1 MPWNTVS
8 AMSLR
13 REFVMLAL
21 TEGCNRRELCRR
33 FGISPKTGYKWL
45 HRYQNGGPDGLQEHS
60 RRPHHSP
67 HGTQE
72 MIEERVIALR
82 RQHPDWGGR
91 KLHRRLLDLG
101 HHDVP
106 APSTMT
112 DILRRHGLLDPAT
125 AGQARGYQRFEQPYP
140 NGLWQ
145 MDFKGHFA
153 LDHGR
158 CHPLT
163 VLDDHSRFNLALRA
177 CGNEQGTTV
186 QTELT
191 GTFRHYG
198 LPERMLVDNGSPWG
212 NDTRSRITPLTVWL
226 MRLRISVIHSRPY
239 HPQTLGKDERFH
251 RTLKRE
257 VLSHTV
263 FHHLDQ
269 CQRRFDHWRE
279 IYNLERPH
287 EALELDVPVQHY
299 QPSDRAFPETLPPIE
314 YGPGETVRKVQA
326 KGELFYLGHVYRI
339 PKALRGFPVV
349 LRPTDQDGIV
359 SICFC
364 HTQVAKIDLRNPYK

>member
-21 TEGCNRRELCRR
+21 TAGCNRRELCRR

-45 HRYQNGGPDGLQEHS
+45 HRYQHEGFDGLQERS
-60 RRPHHSP
+60 RRPHYSP
-67 HGTQE
+67 VQTNETIEQIIITLRGT
-72 MIEERVIALR
+72 
-82 RQHPDWGGR
+82 HPDWGGR
-91 KLHRRLLDLG
+91 KLRRRLLDLG
-101 HHDVP
+101 HRDVP
-106 APSTMT
+106 APSTIT
-112 DILRRHGLLDPAT
+112 DILRRYGLLDPVL
-125 AGQARGYQRFEQPYP
+125 AGQARDHQRFEHPYP

-153 LDHGR
+153 LDRGR

-177 CGNEQGTTV
+177 CDNEQGTTV
-186 QTELT
+186 QGELT

-212 NDTRSRITPLTVWL
+212 NDSRSRITPLTVWL
-226 MRLRISVIHSRPY
+226 MRLGIGVTHARPY

-257 VLSHTV
+257 VLSHAV
-263 FHHLDQ
+263 FHHLEQ
-269 CQRRFDHWRE
+269 CQRRFDDWRE
-279 IYNLERPH
+279 TYNLERPH
-287 EALELDVPVQHY
+287 EALALDVPAQHY
-299 QPSDRAFPETLPPIE
+299 KPSRQAFPEALPPIE
-314 YGPGETVRKVQA
+314 YGPGETVRKVQS
-326 KGELFYLGHVYRI
+326 KGELFYRGQVYRI
-339 PKALRGFPVV
+339 PKALRGYPVA
-349 LRPTDQDGIV
+349 LRPTDQDGILSV
-359 SICFC
+359 CFC
-364 HTQVAKIDLRNPYK
+364 HTQVAEINLRNPHK

>member
-21 TEGCNRRELCRR
+21 AEGCNRRELCRR

-45 HRYQNGGPDGLQEHS
+45 HRYQSNGPDGLQERS

-67 HGTQE
+67 QCTPE
-72 MIEERVIALR
+72 VIEQRIIALR
-82 RQHPDWGGR
+82 HEHPDWGGR

-101 HHDVP
+101 HRDVP
-106 APSTMT
+106 APSTIT
-112 DILRRHGLLDPAT
+112 DVLRRHGLLDPVT
-125 AGQARGYQRFEQPYP
+125 AGQVRDYQRFEHPYP

-153 LDHGR
+153 LDRGR

-177 CGNEQGTTV
+177 CENEQGVTV
-186 QTELT
+186 QAELT
-191 GTFRHYG
+191 STFRHYG

-226 MRLRISVIHSRPY
+226 MRLGIGVTHARPY

-257 VLSHTV
+257 VLSHTI
-263 FHHLDQ
+263 FHHLEQ
-269 CQRRFDHWRE
+269 CQQRFDHWRTA
-279 IYNLERPH
+279 YNQERPH
-287 EALELDVPVQHY
+287 EALELDVPAKHY
-299 QPSDRAFPETLPPIE
+299 KPSRRTFPETLPSIE

-326 KGELFYLGHVYRI
+326 KGELYYRGNI
-339 PKALRGFPVV
+339 YRVPKALRGYPVA
-349 LRPTDQDGIV
+349 LRPTNQDGIV
-359 SICFC
+359 SICFYQS
-364 HTQVAKIDLRNPYK
+364 QVSEIDLRNPYK

>member
-13 REFVMLAL
+13 REFIMLAL

-45 HRYQNGGPDGLQEHS
+45 HRYQSGGPDGLQEHS
-60 RRPHHSP
+60 RRPHYSP
-67 HGTQE
+67 QRTHE
-72 MIEERVIALR
+72 VIEERTLALR
-82 RQHPDWGGR
+82 RKHPDWGGR
-91 KLHRRLLDLG
+91 KLRRRLLDLG
-101 HHDVP
+101 HRDVP
-106 APSTMT
+106 APSTIT

-125 AGQARGYQRFEQPYP
+125 AGQARDYQRFEHPYP

-153 LDHGR
+153 LDRGR

-177 CGNEQGTTV
+177 CGNEQGITV

-198 LPERMLVDNGSPWG
+198 LPERMLMDNGSPWG
-212 NDTRSRITPLTVWL
+212 NDTASRITPLTVWL
-226 MRLRISVIHSRPY
+226 MRLGIRVTHSRPY
-239 HPQTLGKDERFH
+239 HPQTMGKDERFH

-257 VLSHTV
+257 VLSHTI

-269 CQRRFDHWRE
+269 CQRHFDHWRE

-299 QPSDRAFPETLPPIE
+299 QPSRRTFPESLPSIE

-326 KGELFYLGHVYRI
+326 KGELFYLGKIYRI
-339 PKALRGFPVV
+339 PKALRGFPVA

-364 HTQVAKIDLRNPYK
+364 HTQVAEIDLRNPYK

>member
-1 MPWNTVS
+1 
-8 AMSLR
+8 
-13 REFVMLAL
+13 MLAL
-21 TEGCNRRELCRR
+21 TEGCNRRELCKR

-45 HRYQNGGPDGLQEHS
+45 RRYQSDGSGGLQERS

-67 HGTQE
+67 EQTDE
-72 MIEERVIALR
+72 NIEHAIIALR
-82 RQHPDWGGR
+82 GKHPDWGGR
-91 KLHRRLLDLG
+91 KLRRRLLDLG
-101 HHDVP
+101 YCDVP
-106 APSTMT
+106 APSTIT
-112 DILRRHGLLDPAT
+112 DVLRRHGLLDRVL
-125 AGQARGYQRFEQPYP
+125 AGQVRDYQRFEHPYP

-153 LDHGR
+153 LDRGR

-177 CGNEQGTTV
+177 CRNEQGVTV
-186 QTELT
+186 QGELT
-191 GTFRHYG
+191 GTFQHYG

-212 NDTRSRITPLTVWL
+212 NDTQSQITPLTVWL
-226 MRLRISVIHSRPY
+226 MRLGIGVTHARPY

-269 CQRRFDHWRE
+269 CQHRFDQWRE

-287 EALELDVPVQHY
+287 EALELDVPAQHY
-299 QPSDRAFPETLPPIE
+299 KPSRRTFPETLPPIE

-326 KGELFYLGHVYRI
+326 KGELFYRGQVYRI
-339 PKALRGFPVV
+339 PKALRGYPVA
-349 LRPTDQDGIV
+349 LRPTGQDGILTV
-359 SICFC
+359 CFC
-364 HTQVAKIDLRNPYK
+364 QTQVAEIDLRNPYK

>member
-21 TEGCNRRELCRR
+21 TAGCNRRELCRR

-45 HRYQNGGPDGLQEHS
+45 HRYQHEGFDGLQERS
-60 RRPHHSP
+60 RRPHYSP
-67 HGTQE
+67 VQTNETIEQMIITLRGT
-72 MIEERVIALR
+72 
-82 RQHPDWGGR
+82 HPDWGGR
-91 KLHRRLLDLG
+91 KLRRRLLDLG
-101 HHDVP
+101 HRDVP
-106 APSTMT
+106 APSTIT
-112 DILRRHGLLDPAT
+112 DILRRYGLLDPVL
-125 AGQARGYQRFEQPYP
+125 AGQARDHQRFEHPYP

-153 LDHGR
+153 LDRGR

-177 CGNEQGTTV
+177 CDNEQGTTV
-186 QTELT
+186 QGELT

-212 NDTRSRITPLTVWL
+212 NDSRSRITPLTVWL
-226 MRLRISVIHSRPY
+226 MRLGIGVTHARPY

-257 VLSHTV
+257 VLSHAV
-263 FHHLDQ
+263 FHHLEQ
-269 CQRRFDHWRE
+269 CQRRFDDWRE
-279 IYNLERPH
+279 TYNLERPH
-287 EALELDVPVQHY
+287 EALALDVPAQHY
-299 QPSDRAFPETLPPIE
+299 KPSRQAFPEALPPIE
-314 YGPGETVRKVQA
+314 YGPGETVRKVQS
-326 KGELFYLGHVYRI
+326 KGELFYRGQVYRI
-339 PKALRGFPVV
+339 PKALRGYPVA
-349 LRPTDQDGIV
+349 LRPTDQDGILSV
-359 SICFC
+359 CFC
-364 HTQVAKIDLRNPYK
+364 HTQVAEINLRNPHK

>member
-13 REFVMLAL
+13 KEFVMLAL
-21 TEGCNRRELCRR
+21 AEGGNRRQLCRR

-45 HRYQNGGPDGLQEHS
+45 HRYQSEGPGGLQARS

-67 HGTQE
+67 QCTDVVIAQ
-72 MIEERVIALR
+72 RTIALR
-82 RQHPDWGGR
+82 RDHPDWGGR

-101 HHDVP
+101 HRDVP
-106 APSTMT
+106 APSTIT

-125 AGQARGYQRFEQPYP
+125 AGQARDYQCFEHPYP

-145 MDFKGHFA
+145 IDFKGHFA

-177 CGNEQGTTV
+177 CANEQGATV
-186 QTELT
+186 QAELT
-191 GTFRHYG
+191 ATFRHYG
-198 LPERMLVDNGSPWG
+198 LPERMLMDNGAPWG
-212 NDTRSRITPLTVWL
+212 HATHSRITPLTVWL
-226 MRLRISVIHSRPY
+226 MRLGIGVTHARPY

-257 VLSHTV
+257 VLRHAV
-263 FHHLDQ
+263 FHHLEQ
-269 CQRRFDHWRE
+269 CQRRFDHWRA

-287 EALELDVPVQHY
+287 EALALDVPAQHY
-299 QPSDRAFPETLPPIE
+299 TPSRRTFPETPPPIE
-314 YGPGETVRKVQA
+314 YGPGDTVRKVQA
-326 KGELFYLGHVYRI
+326 QGELFYHGHVYRI
-339 PKALRGFPVV
+339 PKALRGYPVT
-349 LRPTDQDGIV
+349 LRPTDHDGIV
-359 SICFC
+359 SVYFC
-364 HTQVAKIDLRNPYK
+364 HTQVADIDLRNPYK

>member
-21 TEGCNRRELCRR
+21 TEGCNRRELCKR

-45 HRYQNGGPDGLQEHS
+45 HRYQSDGPDGLQERS

-67 HGTQE
+67 EQTGKTLEQL
-72 MIEERVIALR
+72 IIALR
-82 RQHPDWGGR
+82 GKHSDWGGR
-91 KLHRRLLDLG
+91 KLHRRLCDLG
-101 HHDVP
+101 HRDVP
-106 APSTMT
+106 APSTIT

-125 AGQARGYQRFEQPYP
+125 AGQVRDYQRFEHPYP

-177 CGNEQGTTV
+177 CGNEQGITV

-212 NDTRSRITPLTVWL
+212 NDTRSRITPLAVWL
-226 MRLRISVIHSRPY
+226 MRLGIGVTHARPY

-269 CQRRFDHWRE
+269 CQLRFDHWRE

-287 EALELDVPVQHY
+287 EALKLDVPVQHY
-299 QPSDRAFPETLPPIE
+299 KPSDRTFPETLPPIE

-339 PKALRGFPVV
+339 PKALRGFPVA
-349 LRPTDQDGIV
+349 LRPTKQDGIV

-364 HTQVAKIDLRNPYK
+364 HTQVAEIDLRNPYK

>member
-45 HRYQNGGPDGLQEHS
+45 HRYLSDGPGGLQERS

-67 HGTQE
+67 HCTSDV
-72 MIEERVIALR
+72 IEQRIIALR
-82 RQHPDWGGR
+82 RKHTDWGGR
-91 KLHRRLLDLG
+91 KLSRRLLDLG
-101 HHDVP
+101 HRDVP
-106 APSTMT
+106 APSTIT
-112 DILRRHGLLDPAT
+112 DILRRHGLLDPTT
-125 AGQARGYQRFEQPYP
+125 AGQARDYRRFEHPYP
-140 NGLWQ
+140 NSLWQ

-153 LDHGR
+153 LDSGR

-177 CGNEQGTTV
+177 CRNEQGVGV
-186 QTELT
+186 QDELT
-191 GTFRHYG
+191 GTFRRYG

-226 MRLRISVIHSRPY
+226 MRLGIGVTHARPY

-263 FHHLDQ
+263 FHNLDQ
-269 CQRRFDHWRE
+269 CQQHFDHWRE

-287 EALELDVPVQHY
+287 EALELDVPAQHY
-299 QPSDRAFPETLPPIE
+299 KPSRMTFPETLPPIE
-314 YGPGETVRKVQA
+314 YGPGEKVRKVQA
-326 KGELFYLGHVYRI
+326 KGELFYRGHIYRV
-339 PKALRGFPVV
+339 PKALHGYPVA
-349 LRPTDQDGIV
+349 LRPTDQDGILSV
-359 SICFC
+359 CFC
-364 HTQVAKIDLRNPYK
+364 QTQVAEIDLKNPYK

>member
-1 MPWNTVS
+1 MPWKSVS

-45 HRYQNGGPDGLQEHS
+45 HRYQRHGPDGLQERP

-67 HGTQE
+67 GQTNE
-72 MIEERVIALR
+72 TIEQVIIALR
-82 RQHPDWGGR
+82 NKHPDWGGR
-91 KLHRRLLDLG
+91 KLRRRLLDLG
-101 HHDVP
+101 HLEVP
-106 APSTMT
+106 APSTIT
-112 DILRRHGLLDPAT
+112 DILRRHGLLDPLT
-125 AGQARGYQRFEQPYP
+125 AGQVRDAQRFEYPYP
-140 NGLWQ
+140 NVLWQ

-153 LDHGR
+153 LDQGR

-186 QTELT
+186 QNELT
-191 GTFRHYG
+191 ATFRRYG
-198 LPERMLVDNGSPWG
+198 MPERLLVDNGPPWG
-212 NDTRSRITPLTVWL
+212 NDRQSQITPLTVWL
-226 MRLRISVIHSRPY
+226 MRLGIRITHARPY

-257 VLSHTV
+257 VLRNAV
-263 FHHLDQ
+263 FHHLEQ

-279 IYNLERPH
+279 TYNLERPH
-287 EALELDVPVQHY
+287 EALALDVPAQHY
-299 QPSDRAFPETLPPIE
+299 KPSRRAFPEDLPPIE
-314 YGPGETVRKVQA
+314 YAPGETVRKVQA
-326 KGELFYLGHVYRI
+326 KGELFYRGRIYRI
-339 PKALRGFPVV
+339 SKALRGYPVA
-349 LRPTDQDGIV
+349 LRPTDQDGIL

-364 HTQVAKIDLRNPYK
+364 HTQVAEIDLRNPYK

>member
-21 TEGCNRRELCRR
+21 TEECNRRELCRR

-45 HRYQNGGPDGLQEHS
+45 HRYQSDGHDGLQEHS

-67 HGTQE
+67 HCTHE
-72 MIEERVIALR
+72 VIEERIITLR
-82 RQHPDWGGR
+82 RKHPDWGGR
-91 KLHRRLLDLG
+91 KLRRRLLDLG

-106 APSTMT
+106 APSTIT

-125 AGQARGYQRFEQPYP
+125 AGQTRDYQRFVHPHP

-153 LDHGR
+153 LDRGR

-177 CGNEQGTTV
+177 CGNEQGITV

-226 MRLRISVIHSRPY
+226 MRLGIGVTHARPY

-269 CQRRFDHWRE
+269 CQHHFDHWRE
-279 IYNLERPH
+279 IYNLKRPH
-287 EALELDVPVQHY
+287 EALALDVPVQHY
-299 QPSDRAFPETLPPIE
+299 KPSHRSFPESLPSIE
-314 YGPGETVRKVQA
+314 YGPGMTVRKVQA

-339 PKALRGFPVV
+339 PKALRGFPVA
-349 LRPTDQDGIV
+349 LRPTDQEGIV
-359 SICFC
+359 SIYFC
-364 HTQVAKIDLRNPYK
+364 HTQVAEIDLRNPYK

>member
-45 HRYQNGGPDGLQEHS
+45 HRYQSDGPDGLQARS

-67 HGTQE
+67 HCTHE
-72 MIEERVIALR
+72 VTEERIIALR
-82 RQHPDWGGR
+82 GKHPDWGGR
-91 KLHRRLLDLG
+91 KLRRRLLDQG

-106 APSTMT
+106 APSTIT
-112 DILRRHGLLDPAT
+112 DILRRHGLLDPAR
-125 AGQARGYQRFEQPYP
+125 AGQARDTQRFEHPYP

-186 QTELT
+186 QAELT
-191 GTFRHYG
+191 GTFRRYG

-226 MRLRISVIHSRPY
+226 MRLGIGVTHARPY

-279 IYNLERPH
+279 IYNLQRPH

-299 QPSDRAFPETLPPIE
+299 QPSHQSFPESLPPIE

-326 KGELFYLGHVYRI
+326 KGELFYHGHVYRI
-339 PKALRGFPVV
+339 PKALRGFPVA

-364 HTQVAKIDLRNPYK
+364 HTQIAEIDLRNPYK

>member
-1 MPWNTVS
+1 MPWKSVS

-45 HRYQNGGPDGLQEHS
+45 HRYQSQGLDGLQERS

-67 HGTQE
+67 EQTNE
-72 MIEERVIALR
+72 TIEHVIIALR
-82 RQHPDWGGR
+82 DKHPDWGGR
-91 KLHRRLLDLG
+91 KLRRRLLDLG
-101 HHDVP
+101 HRDVP
-106 APSTMT
+106 APSTIT
-112 DILRRHGLLDPAT
+112 DILRRHGLLDPAL
-125 AGQARGYQRFEQPYP
+125 AGQARDYQRFEHPYP

-153 LDHGR
+153 LDRGR

-177 CGNEQGTTV
+177 CDNEQGTTV
-186 QTELT
+186 KTELT
-191 GTFRHYG
+191 GTFRRYG

-212 NDTRSRITPLTVWL
+212 NDRQSQITPLTVWL
-226 MRLRISVIHSRPY
+226 MRLGLSVTHARPY

-257 VLSHTV
+257 VLSHAV

-269 CQRRFDHWRE
+269 CQRRFDRWRE
-279 IYNLERPH
+279 TYNLERPH
-287 EALELDVPVQHY
+287 EALDLDVPAQHY
-299 QPSDRAFPETLPPIE
+299 QPSRRTFPEDLPPIE
-314 YGPGETVRKVQA
+314 YGAGETVRKVQA
-326 KGELFYLGHVYRI
+326 KGELFYRGRIYRI
-339 PKALRGFPVV
+339 PKALRGYPVA
-349 LRPTDQDGIV
+349 LRPTDQDGILSV
-359 SICFC
+359 CFC
-364 HTQVAKIDLRNPYK
+364 CTQVAEIDLRNPYK

>member
-1 MPWNTVS
+1 
-8 AMSLR
+8 
-13 REFVMLAL
+13 MLAL

-45 HRYQNGGPDGLQEHS
+45 HRYQSNGPGGLQEHS

-67 HGTQE
+67 QCTHE
-72 MIEERVIALR
+72 LIEQRIVALR
-82 RQHPDWGGR
+82 LKHSDWGGR
-91 KLHRRLLDLG
+91 KLRRRLLDLG
-101 HHDVP
+101 HRDVP
-106 APSTMT
+106 ASSTIT
-112 DILRRHGLLDPAT
+112 DILRRHGLLDTAT
-125 AGQARGYQRFEQPYP
+125 AGQVRDTQRFEHPYP

-153 LDHGR
+153 LDRGR

-186 QTELT
+186 QVELT
-191 GTFRHYG
+191 NTFRCYG

-212 NDTRSRITPLTVWL
+212 SDSRSQITPLTVWL
-226 MRLRISVIHSRPY
+226 MRLGIGVTHARPY

-257 VLSHTV
+257 VLSHV
-263 FHHLDQ
+263 IFHHLDQ

-279 IYNLERPH
+279 TYNLERPH
-287 EALELDVPVQHY
+287 EALNLDVPAQHY
-299 QPSDRAFPETLPPIE
+299 KPSRRTFPETLPTIE

-326 KGELFYLGHVYRI
+326 KGELFYRGQVYRI
-339 PKALRGFPVV
+339 PKALRGYPVA
-349 LRPTDQDGIV
+349 LRPTDQDGILSV
-359 SICFC
+359 CFC
-364 HTQVAKIDLRNPYK
+364 HTQVVEIDLRNPYK

>member
-13 REFVMLAL
+13 KEFVMLAL
-21 TEGCNRRELCRR
+21 TEGCNRRALCRR
-33 FGISPKTGYKWL
+33 YGISPKTGYKWL
-45 HRYQNGGPDGLQEHS
+45 HRYQSQGPDGLPERS

-67 HGTQE
+67 GRTDAA
-72 MIEERVIALR
+72 IEHVIIALR
-82 RQHPDWGGR
+82 CEHPDWGGR
-91 KLHRRLLDLG
+91 KLRRRLLDLG
-101 HHDVP
+101 HHDL
-106 APSTMT
+106 
-112 DILRRHGLLDPAT
+112 LRRHGLLDPET
-125 AGQARGYQRFEQPYP
+125 AGQARGYQRFEHPHP
-140 NGLWQ
+140 NDLWQ

-153 LDHGR
+153 LATGR

-177 CGNEQGTTV
+177 CHNEQGTTV
-186 QTELT
+186 QTALT

-198 LPERMLVDNGSPWG
+198 LPERMLMDNGSPWG

-226 MRLRISVIHSRPY
+226 MRLGIGVTHARPY

-263 FHHLDQ
+263 FHHLTQ
-269 CQRRFDHWRE
+269 CQRRFDRWRE

-287 EALELDVPVQHY
+287 EALDLDVPAQHY
-299 QPSDRAFPETLPPIE
+299 TPSRRTFPETLLPID

-326 KGELFYLGHVYRI
+326 KGELFYCGHVYRI
-339 PKALRGFPVV
+339 PKALRGYPVA
-349 LRPTDQDGIV
+349 LRPTGHDGILSV
-359 SICFC
+359 CFY
-364 HTQVAKIDLRNPYK
+364 HTQVDTIDLRNPYK